1 MIKVIDSHTAGEPT
15 RVIYDGGPPLVAN
28 SLEEQLHQLKN
39 EFDEYRQATI
49 LEPRGMEAMVGA
61 LLCEPKDERCVTGVI
76 FFNNRGYLGMCG
88 HGAIGVAVTL
98 HHMGRIEL
106 GTHYFETPVGVVCV
120 ELLTANKVSIKNVE
134 SYCYLENVELN
145 VPPYGRITG
154 NVAWG
159 GNWFFLV
166 DESPVPLLREKIPQL
181 SGLSNLIKNALVS
194 EGITGRDGEEID
206 HIELFDNHISS
217 NADSRNFVLCPGGAY
232 DRSPCGTGTS
242 AKLACLAHK
251 GLLQPGEFWIQES
264 IIGGHFKACYERENT
279 NSIIPTIVGDAF
291 VVSEA
296 NLLQVTGDPFIWGI
310 Q

>member
-28 SLEEQLHQLKN
+28 SLEEQLHQFKN

-120 ELLTANKVSIKNVE
+120 ELLTANQVSIKNVE

-206 HIELFDNHISS
+206 HIELFDNHTSS

-251 GLLQPGEFWIQES
+251 GLLQPSEFWIQES